1 MSYGLTADGYG
12 AVNVPG
18 AIVSEAHVDAR
29 VSFIRRTYAHLAGA
43 IFLFIALEYALLK
56 SPLAA
61 QIFEAATF
69 SRYSWAAVLGIFMVV
84 GWVADWWA
92 HNSTS
97 KAMQYAGLI
106 LYTVAEVLIFCPLLY
121 FVVDIADQPEIIPMA
136 GIMTLMLFG
145 GLTATVFLT
154 KKDFSF
160 LRGGLAIAS
169 MAAMGVIVAGI
180 IWGFHLGLVFSLAM
194 VGLSGAYVLYY
205 TSNVMK
211 HYRTT
216 QHVAAALALFSAIAL
231 MFWYIIRVLMELRN

>member
-1 MSYGLTADGYG
+1 MSYGLTADAAYAG
-12 AVNVPG
+12 VPG
-18 AIVSEAHVDAR
+18 AIVADAATDER
-29 VSFIRRTYAHLAGA
+29 VTFIRRTYAHLAGA
-43 IFLFIALEYALLK
+43 IALFIALEYALLK

-61 QIFEAATF
+61 EIFDAATM
-69 SRYSWAAVLGIFMVV
+69 SQYSWLAVLGIFMAV

-92 HNSTS
+92 HHSTS
-97 KAMQYAGLI
+97 PTMQYAGLI

-121 FVVDIADQPEIIPMA
+121 FVVDVADQPEIIPMA
-136 GIMTLMLFG
+136 GVMTLMLFG

-160 LRGGLAIAS
+160 LRGGLAVAT

-180 IWGFHLGLVFSLAM
+180 LWGFHLGLVFSLAM

-231 MFWYIIRVLMELRN
+231 MFWYIIRVLLELRS